1 MIERPRTAACTAAML
16 LGMLISTTT
25 QAGGGC
31 APEPLAPAQVADA
44 ASTALRTADALD
56 AHDAPVALIA
66 RVGQDLS
73 EHGLVY
79 SHAGFAV
86 RDHASGRWSVVHL
99 LNECGTHASG
109 LYVQGLVNFFA
120 DDLVTQDARIVW
132 LQPAHA
138 ERLASHLVGLPQ
150 ASLFQPRYNLI
161 ARPDST
167 QYQNSTSWILETL
180 AATQPASGDI
190 RTRHIAY
197 AQALATGFEPDVLR
211 IAYTRRVA
219 GGLFGGNVSF
229 SDHPVAT
236 RLSGRYPVVT
246 VRAILGWLERS
257 ALAHEQAEWR
267 GGVLQT
273 QPGPG

>member
-1 MIERPRTAACTAAML
+1 MERPRTAACAAVLL

-25 QAGGGC
+25 HAGGGC
-31 APEPLAPAQVADA
+31 TPEPLAPARIADA
-44 ASTALRTADALD
+44 ASTALRTAEALD
-56 AHDAPVALIA
+56 ARDAPVALIA

-86 RDHASGRWSVVHL
+86 RDHANGRWSVVHL

-132 LQPAHA
+132 LHPAHA
-138 ERLASHLVGLPQ
+138 ERLAAHLAALPQ

-161 ARPDST
+161 VRPDST
-167 QYQNSTSWILETL
+167 QYQNSTSWVLETL

-211 IAYTRRVA
+211 IAYTKRVA
-219 GGLFGGNVSF
+219 GGLLGSNLSF

-246 VRAILGWLERS
+246 VRAILAWLDRS
-257 ALAHEQAEWR
+257 ALTQEQAEWR
-267 GGVLQT
+267 GGVLLPH
-273 QPGPG
+273 PGPG